1 MLRYCNVLL
10 LICFMK
16 MISCQQDYKF
26 SRTNGIAIAGHN
38 DKVITTDIDNCQ
50 KLCASETS
58 FECLSA
64 NYIFSTNEC
73 KLSKS
78 KRGQPGV
85 EMVD

>member
-1 MLRYCNVLL
+1 MLGYCNVLL

-26 SRTNGIAIAGHN
+26 SRTDGTAIAGHN
-38 DKVITTDIDNCQ
+38 DAVWSTDIDNCP

-64 NYIFSTNEC
+64 DYITSTNEC